1 MKPNLKEHL
10 RFERLLTELF
20 ASFVNVTESNI
31 DERFN
36 KALERIGRIL
46 LLDGCLLALFHK
58 TNNVIE
64 VTHGWI
70 TEGIDQGILLTT
82 EKQIPWLAAQL
93 RNMEG
98 FEFSS
103 LDDIPDEAIQE
114 RDLYKKLGFGSA
126 FILPLVNNDRFLGVI
141 AFGRIEAGPVLGPE
155 LALRLKIVADVF
167 VQALMK
173 IESDKALSESN
184 RKLMEMKEQIESE
197 RNYLQEEISNE
208 HNFENIIGQSRPLCT
223 ALARLE
229 KVAVTDATVLIQGE
243 TGTGKELFARAVHSL
258 SKRSHRPLIK
268 VNCAGLPSN
277 LIEDELFG
285 HERGAFTGAHTSRK
299 GRFELAAGGTIF
311 LDEIGELPI
320 ETQGK
325 LLNILQEGE
334 FERLGSARTIR
345 VDVRIIAAT
354 NRDLKKEVD
363 TGRLREDLFYRLNKV
378 PIVVPPLRDRLDD
391 IPHLV
396 DWIVK
401 KVGPTMGIKID
412 KIPVSAIESLQAY
425 SWPGNIRELENVIE
439 NAIIYSGGGKLR
451 LPNKLKPGK
460 LKSRKQE
467 LLISG
472 RQKSLAEM
480 NHDYI
485 KEILIAKNWKIEGSN
500 GAAETLG
507 LPPSTLRNKINKYG
521 IKQNKH
527 DYLESGTV
535 IEKALPHFSDHA
547 NDESPDQARGQ
558 ATPYDTLDDDPDDGL
573 DDTPHDTPD
582 DDPVFRLIRK
592 LKGGMNRKALQAALG
607 LKDTEHFRK
616 SYIQPALEAGLIEM
630 TIPDKPRSKKQK
642 YRLTEK
648 GQKKLVNRAADS
660 TASVP
665 QTALS

>member
-1 MKPNLKEHL
+1 M
-10 RFERLLTELF
+10 
-20 ASFVNVTESNI
+20 
-31 DERFN
+31 
-36 KALERIGRIL
+36 
-46 LLDGCLLALFHK
+46 
-58 TNNVIE
+58 
-64 VTHGWI
+64 
-70 TEGIDQGILLTT
+70 
-82 EKQIPWLAAQL
+82 
-93 RNMEG
+93 
-98 FEFSS
+98 
-103 LDDIPDEAIQE
+103 
-114 RDLYKKLGFGSA
+114 
-126 FILPLVNNDRFLGVI
+126 
-141 AFGRIEAGPVLGPE
+141 
-155 LALRLKIVADVF
+155 
-167 VQALMK
+167 
-173 IESDKALSESN
+173 
-184 RKLMEMKEQIESE
+184 
-197 RNYLQEEISNE
+197 
-208 HNFENIIGQSRPLCT
+208 
-223 ALARLE
+223 
-229 KVAVTDATVLIQGE
+229 
-243 TGTGKELFARAVHSL
+243 
-258 SKRSHRPLIK
+258 IK

-363 TGRLREDLFYRLNKV
+363 TGRFREDLFYRLNKV

-401 KVGPTMGIKID
+401 KAGPTMGIKID

-451 LPNKLKPGK
+451 LPSK

-485 KEILIAKNWKIEGSN
+485 KEVLISKNWKIEGPN

-521 IKQNKH
+521 IKQDKH
-527 DYLESGTV
+527 DYIEPRRA

-547 NDESPDQARGQ
+547 NEKLPDQARGH
-558 ATPYDTLDDDPDDGL
+558 ATPYDTPDDDPYDGQDDPP
-573 DDTPHDTPD
+573 DDTPD
-582 DDPVFRLIRK
+582 DDPVLRLIRK
-592 LKGGMNRKALQAALG
+592 LKGGMNRKALQAA
-607 LKDTEHFRK
+607 
-616 SYIQPALEAGLIEM
+616 
-630 TIPDKPRSKKQK
+630 
-642 YRLTEK
+642 
-648 GQKKLVNRAADS
+648 
-660 TASVP
+660 
-665 QTALS
+665 

>member
-1 MKPNLKEHL
+1 LEGMKPNLKEHL

-36 KALERIGRIL
+36 KALKRIGRML
-46 LLDGCLLALFHK
+46 LLDGCLLALFNEAK
-58 TNNVIE
+58 NEIE

-70 TEGIDQGILLTT
+70 TEGIDQSILLTT
-82 EKQIPWLAAQL
+82 EKQVPWIAPQL

-114 RDLYKKLGFGSA
+114 RDLYKKWGFGSA
-126 FILPLVNNDRFLGVI
+126 FILPLVNNDKFLGVI
-141 AFGRIEAGPVLGPE
+141 AFGRIEEGPVLGPE

-173 IESDKALSESN
+173 IEADKALSESN
-184 RKLMEMKEQIESE
+184 RKLREMKEQIESE

-208 HNFENIIGQSRPLCT
+208 HNFENIVGQSRPLCA

-229 KVAVTDATVLIQGE
+229 KVAVTDATVLIHGE

-258 SKRSHRPLIK
+258 SKRSDRPLIK
-268 VNCAGLPSN
+268 VNCAGLPVN

-299 GRFELAAGGTIF
+299 GRFELAGGGTIF

-334 FERLGSARTIR
+334 FERLGSARTIK

-354 NRDLKKEVD
+354 NRDLKREVD
-363 TGRLREDLFYRLNKV
+363 TGRFREDLFYRLNK
-378 PIVVPPLRDRLDD
+378 ISIAVPPLRDRLDD
-391 IPHLV
+391 IPYLV

-401 KVGPTMGIKID
+401 KAGPKMGIKID
-412 KIPVSAIESLQAY
+412 RIPVSAIESLQAY
-425 SWPGNIRELENVIE
+425 SWPGNVRELENVIE
-439 NAIIYSGGGKLR
+439 DAIIYSVHGKLT
-451 LPNKLKPGK
+451 LPSKLKPDK
-460 LKSRKQE
+460 LKSSKQE
-467 LLISG
+467 RLISG
-472 RQKSLAEM
+472 KQKSLAEM

-485 KEILIAKNWKIEGSN
+485 KEILISKNWKVDGPN
-500 GAAETLG
+500 GAARTLG
-507 LPPSTLRNKINKYG
+507 LPPSTLRNKMNKYG
-521 IKQNKH
+521 VKRNKH
-527 DYLESGTV
+527 DYIESGRV
-535 IEKALPHFSDHA
+535 IEKALPHFSDHP
-547 NDESPDQARGQ
+547 DDKSPDQAGGHV
-558 ATPYDTLDDDPDDGL
+558 TPYDTLDDDPHDGP
-573 DDTPHDTPD
+573 DDTPHDTPH
-582 DDPVFRLIRK
+582 DDPALRLMKK

-642 YRLTEK
+642 YRLTKK
-648 GQKKLVNRAADS
+648 GQETL
-660 TASVP
+660 ASGRG
-665 QTALS
+665 